1 MLWMLMYEAML
12 ILLADDVDAN
22 TTCSCP
28 DPDAS

>member
-1 MLWMLMYEAML
+1 MLMYEAML